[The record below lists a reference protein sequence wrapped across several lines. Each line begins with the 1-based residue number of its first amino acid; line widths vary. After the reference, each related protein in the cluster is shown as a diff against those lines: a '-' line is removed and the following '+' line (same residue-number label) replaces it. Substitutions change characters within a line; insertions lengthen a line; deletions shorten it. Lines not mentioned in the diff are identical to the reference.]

1 MSKHIWER
9 LILLLSIGGTILV
22 GVYAYICIKPNAY
35 EVLVN
40 NNPVAYVE
48 NKEDFNKIY
57 KEVEN
62 NIKKRFNLDM
72 KDNIEFKDIKVKGD
86 IFTSSAFIKKSI
98 LENSNIKVTALK
110 IKFQDEFLGILLNK
124 KEIQDLNKIIN
135 KKYSVNVIE
144 HIKIKKDSVPVAQV
158 NTIDEIATNI
168 SKSKKLKNIIN
179 NNKLSRGGRN
189 DEIVLAMPTNGCI
202 TSKFGKRWGRFHKGI
217 DIGAPSGN
225 SIYCSLDGKV
235 IYSGW
240 EEGYGK
246 VVKVKHR
253 CEFTTIYAHCSS
265 LNVKVGQYI
274 KKGEKIAEVGST
286 GRSTGPHVHFELRKN
301 NEPCNPLI
309 YIK

>member
-9 LILLLSIGGTILV
+9 LILLLSIGVTIVV
-22 GVYAYICIKPNAY
+22 GVYTYICIKPNAY
-35 EVLVN
+35 EVSVN
-40 NNPVAYVE
+40 DNPVAYVE

-62 NIKKRFNLDM
+62 NTKKRFNLDM
-72 KDNIEFKDIKVKGD
+72 KDNIDFKNIKVKGD
-86 IFTSSAFIKKSI
+86 IFTSNNSIKKSI
-98 LENSNIKVTALK
+98 LENSNAKVTALK
-110 IKFQDEFLGILLNK
+110 VKFQDEFLGILLNK

-144 HIKIKKDSVPVAQV
+144 HIKIKEDIVPVAEI
-158 NTIDEIATNI
+158 NTIDELAINI
-168 SKSKKLKNIIN
+168 SKSKKLENIIN
-179 NNKLSRGGRN
+179 SKKLSRGGIN
-189 DEIVLAMPTNGCI
+189 EGIVLAMPTNGCI
-202 TSKFGKRWGRFHKGI
+202 TSKFGRRWGKFHKGL

-225 SIYCSLDGKV
+225 AIYCSLDGRV

-246 VVKVKHR
+246 VIKINHNS
-253 CEFTTIYAHCSS
+253 ELTTIYAHCSS
-265 LNVKVGQYI
+265 LNVKVGQYV

-309 YIK
+309 YIR